1 MSRLIEFYKSTDVSL
16 NMLYCVLL
24 FFSVS
29 NLGICCLENV
39 GQLLCVN
46 GEKNL
51 LQEQTKP
58 LRLDWGHGRLIIKAD
73 KTGTE
78 VDCGIKVVPV
88 KFWNHGFILRKSI
101 F

>member
-1 MSRLIEFYKSTDVSL
+1 M
-16 NMLYCVLL
+16 
-24 FFSVS
+24 
-29 NLGICCLENV
+29 

-51 LQEQTKP
+51 LQEQSRP

-73 KTGTE
+73 KTGAEFLNEE
-78 VDCGIKVVPV
+78 VDCGIKVVLV
-88 KFWNHGFILRKSI
+88 KFWNNGFILMKSM